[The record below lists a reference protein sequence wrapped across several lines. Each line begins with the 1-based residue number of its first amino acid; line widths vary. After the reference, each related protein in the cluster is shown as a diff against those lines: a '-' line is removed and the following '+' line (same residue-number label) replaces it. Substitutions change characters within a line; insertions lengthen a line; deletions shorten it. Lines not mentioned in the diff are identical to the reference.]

1 MKASSGGGRRGAPHL
16 PARVLKELRRGQI
29 SPESFAA
36 VLDAF
41 GELPEE
47 GQYDLAVRIINASTI
62 YELRKL
68 VEPQFP
74 LPHEHQSRLK
84 RISTS
89 AKRLLALLGINDAKS
104 VARGIYPRVQIRI
117 NKATTPPTVTTD
129 PAELPPQVTIHP
141 TATLLSTWLYRVAVD
156 RRPATANVGAG
167 ERLFSLI
174 MLLSD
179 LVEAAERWGLETGGH
194 RRGRG
199 GDRRAGQ
206 ITAEVAFMQALME
219 SYAALRSSFPNSGP
233 QPAFDERLLKFV
245 RSGLM
250 LVVSASRF
258 VDSHLAKLTRTTD
271 AAIRGAFNRWRAQI
285 KAKPQ
290 IDLNISQK

>member
-16 PARVLKELRRGQI
+16 PARVLIELRRGQI

-36 VLDAF
+36 MLDAF

-47 GQYDLAVRIINASTI
+47 GQYDLAVRILNASTI

-84 RISTS
+84 RISIS

-129 PAELPPQVTIHP
+129 PAELPPHVTIHP
-141 TATLLSTWLYRVAVD
+141 TATLLLTWLYRVAVD
-156 RRPATANVGAG
+156 RRPATANVGAH
-167 ERLFSLI
+167 ERLFKLI
-174 MLLSD
+174 LLLSD
-179 LVEAAERWGLETGGH
+179 LAEAAERCALDVGAQY
-194 RRGRG
+194 RPGRG
-199 GDRRAGQ
+199 GERRARQ
-206 ITAEVAFMQALME
+206 ITAEVELCQAIIE
-219 SYAALRSSFPNSGP
+219 SYAELRKRFANSGP
-233 QPAFDERLLKFV
+233 QPAFDKRLRKFV
-245 RSGLM
+245 RSGLE
-250 LVVSASRF
+250 LVASSSRF
-258 VDSHLAKLTRTTD
+258 VDSNLPKLSRITD
-271 AAIRGAFNRWRAQI
+271 AAMRGAFNRWRAQT
-285 KAKPQ
+285 KA
-290 IDLNISQK
+290 

>member
-1 MKASSGGGRRGAPHL
+1 M
-16 PARVLKELRRGQI
+16 
-29 SPESFAA
+29 
-36 VLDAF
+36 LDAF

-47 GQYDLAVRIINASTI
+47 GQYDLAVRIINASSI

-68 VEPQFP
+68 VEPQFT

-104 VARGIYPRVQIRI
+104 VARGVNPREIRI
-117 NKATTPPTVTTD
+117 DKATTPPTVTIV
-129 PAELPPQVTIHP
+129 PSELPQVTIHP
-141 TATLLSTWLYRVAVD
+141 TATLLLTWLYRVAVD
-156 RRPATANVGAG
+156 RRPATANVGAH
-167 ERLFSLI
+167 ERLTSLI
-174 MLLSD
+174 LLLSD
-179 LVEAAERWGLETGGH
+179 LVEAAERCSLEEGGY

-206 ITAEVAFMQALME
+206 ITAEVEFMQALME

-233 QPAFDERLLKFV
+233 QPAFDERLRKFV
-245 RSGLM
+245 CSGLM

-258 VDSHLAKLTRTTD
+258 VDSHLPKPTRITD
-271 AAIRGAFNRWRAQI
+271 AAIRGAFNRWRAQT

-290 IDLNISQK
+290 VDLS